1 MTDAVIKTRN
11 INPADDHPPS
21 RPGIKT
27 SIVAVILLVGGLAI
41 YFR

>member
-21 RPGIKT
+21 RPGLKT
-27 SIVAVILLVGGLAI
+27 TIAAAILLIGGISL
-41 YFR
+41 YW